1 MGSVELGGCAKCS
14 KYLLIIFNVLFFL
27 VGIALLAVGIWVIV
41 QPYQIAILE
50 ILDNPLIQNSAYL
63 IIAIGSF
70 IIVVSALGCCG
81 ACMNS
86 KCMLVIYFII
96 ILIIF
101 IAQLV
106 GCALVLAYRSKVD
119 DFVTNSL
126 SSTMDLY
133 EGEAANDTTSTA
145 WNAIQILLECCG
157 TDGYE
162 DWADSTWVN
171 DTDPTIAIDGTSYDQ
186 TYPATCCVFVD
197 KYTIISGGYWPTAV
211 NISSCMGIQGPL
223 SNDTLNTGGCYNAF
237 QDFVTNQ
244 IAYVGG
250 VGLGLLIF
258 ELLSMAFAIILCR
271 GISKG
276 EDVV

>member
-1 MGSVELGGCAKCS
+1 MGVELGGCAKCS
-14 KYLLIIFNVLFFL
+14 KYLLIIFNLLFFL
-27 VGIALLAVGIWVIV
+27 VGIALLSVGIWVIV
-41 QPYQIAILE
+41 QPYQLEILA

-63 IIAIGSF
+63 LIALGSF
-70 IIVVSALGCCG
+70 IVVVAFLGCCG

-86 KCMLVIYFII
+86 KCLLVVYFII

-106 GCALVLAYRSKVD
+106 GCALVLAFRSEVD
-119 DFVTNSL
+119 TFVTDTL
-126 SSTMDLY
+126 SSTMALY
-133 EGEAANDTTSTA
+133 YGEAANDTVSTA
-145 WNAIQILLECCG
+145 WNAMQIFLECCG
-157 TDGYE
+157 TNGYE

-171 DTDPTIAIDGTSYDQ
+171 DTAPMIDIDGTSYAQ

-197 KYTIISGGYWPTAV
+197 KYTIVTGGDWPTPV

-223 SNDTLNTGGCYNAF
+223 SNDTLNTQGCYTAF
-237 QDFVTNQ
+237 QDFVSSQ
-244 IAYVGG
+244 IYYVGG
-250 VGLGLLIF
+250 VGIGLLIF

>member
-1 MGSVELGGCAKCS
+1 MGVELGGCAKCV
-14 KYLLIIFNVLFFL
+14 KYLLIVFNVIFFL

-41 QPYQIAILE
+41 QPYQLEILE
-50 ILDNPLIQNSAYL
+50 ILDNPLIKNSAYL

-70 IIVVSALGCCG
+70 IIVVAGLGCCG

-96 ILIIF
+96 ILLIF
-101 IAQLV
+101 VAQLV
-106 GCALVLAYRSKVD
+106 GCALVIAFRSDVD
-119 DFVTNSL
+119 AFVTNQL
-126 SSTMDLY
+126 SSTMSSY
-133 EGEAANDTTSTA
+133 MGESANDTVSTA

-157 TDGYE
+157 TNGYE
-162 DWADSTWVN
+162 DWATSPWVN
-171 DTDPTIAIDGTSYDQ
+171 DTSPMIEIGGSSYAQ

-197 KYTIISGGYWPTAV
+197 KYTIVTGGYWPTPV
-211 NISSCMGIQGPL
+211 NISNCMGIQGSL

-237 QDFVTNQ
+237 NDFVANQ
-244 IAYVGG
+244 IYYVGG

-258 ELLSMAFAIILCR
+258 ELLSMVFAIVLCR

-276 EDVV
+276 EDMV